1 MNNSDKIITINKVLA
16 DYFGKHPGATV
27 MAKEMMNDF
36 IKAGVF
42 PADNKKG
49 LPIRKLLRDL
59 DDANNL
65 HLIPYVRVER
75 KAVNRNWYFCDTSI
89 TIPPQS
95 YRSNSNSNAE
105 VIKNVVTRH
114 IKSERQNKYR
124 DEDYVI
130 DLCDEVLNLKA
141 SRQHRF
147 NFLVGDTGKPLPTD
161 AYYAEHN
168 LVVEYRERQHTESV
182 GFWNKRT
189 ASGVLRDEQ
198 RRRYDQRRRDVLPKY
213 GIKLVEIS
221 YTDLLHNSQKRL
233 LRDKDIDLEIIRR
246 LISSKLNS
254 NE

>member
-89 TIPPQS
+89 TIPP
-95 YRSNSNSNAE
+95 R
-105 VIKNVVTRH
+105 VIVV
-114 IKSERQNKYR
+114 IPIQM
-124 DEDYVI
+124 
-130 DLCDEVLNLKA
+130 
-141 SRQHRF
+141 
-147 NFLVGDTGKPLPTD
+147 
-161 AYYAEHN
+161 
-168 LVVEYRERQHTESV
+168 
-182 GFWNKRT
+182 
-189 ASGVLRDEQ
+189 
-198 RRRYDQRRRDVLPKY
+198 PK
-213 GIKLVEIS
+213 
-221 YTDLLHNSQKRL
+221 
-233 LRDKDIDLEIIRR
+233 
-246 LISSKLNS
+246 
-254 NE
+254 

>member
-114 IKSERQNKYR
+114 IKSERQNKY
-124 DEDYVI
+124 
-130 DLCDEVLNLKA
+130 
-141 SRQHRF
+141 
-147 NFLVGDTGKPLPTD
+147 
-161 AYYAEHN
+161 
-168 LVVEYRERQHTESV
+168 
-182 GFWNKRT
+182 
-189 ASGVLRDEQ
+189 
-198 RRRYDQRRRDVLPKY
+198 
-213 GIKLVEIS
+213 
-221 YTDLLHNSQKRL
+221 
-233 LRDKDIDLEIIRR
+233 
-246 LISSKLNS
+246 
-254 NE
+254 

>member
-42 PADNKKG
+42 PADNKNG

-65 HLIPYVRVER
+65 HLIPYVHVER
-75 KAVNRNWYFCDTSI
+75 KAANRNWYFCDTNI
-89 TIPPQS
+89 AIHPQS
-95 YRSNSNSNAE
+95 PRSNSYSNAE
-105 VIKNVVTRH
+105 VKENSATRH
-114 IKSERQNKYR
+114 RIDESQKKYR

-147 NFLVGDTGKPLPTD
+147 DFLVGDTGMPLPTD
-161 AYYAEHN
+161 AYYVEHN
-168 LVVEYRERQHTESV
+168 LVVEYRERQHTESI
-182 GFWNKRT
+182 GFWNKMT
-189 ASGVLRDEQ
+189 TSGVLRDEQ
-198 RRRYDQRRRDVLPKY
+198 RRRYDQRRREVLPQH

-221 YTDLLHNSQKRL
+221 YADLPHNSQKRL
-233 LRDKDIDLEIIRR
+233 LRDKDVDLEIIRR
-246 LISSKLNS
+246 LISSKLNFDD
-254 NE
+254 